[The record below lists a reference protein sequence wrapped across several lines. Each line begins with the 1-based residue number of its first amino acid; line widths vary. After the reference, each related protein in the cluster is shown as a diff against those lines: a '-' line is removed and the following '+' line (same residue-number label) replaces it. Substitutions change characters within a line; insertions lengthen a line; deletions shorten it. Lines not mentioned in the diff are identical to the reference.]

1 MQFKIASK
9 RLAVALALTVAGL
22 AQAASFSNAVDVSL
36 LAPGGTTDGVT
47 LNATPLALQQSV
59 SPSGQI
65 LPGDGTDI
73 GGFMLPLESVTLS
86 GTSILVSIAQG
97 ASNGTTGYLGA
108 GSQHASYVF
117 DNLNV
122 AGSVITGVTYTPFDN
137 FGASGFVGVS
147 NLATLSSHNFI
158 RLASSHSVV
167 MDLDEIQFAD
177 RGQGDSNNF
186 ANFRINVQ
194 TAPVPEPA
202 VSALVLAGLM
212 ALGLTRKL
220 RQS

>member
-108 GSQHASYVF
+108 GGQHASYVF